1 MTDSESMS
9 GCSCRVEAEGA
20 TVSRKP
26 REPILAM
33 RWRMQLF
40 QLSRGQWRFDQ
51 VEAWK
56 RFKVTDEW
64 VIGGSDQ

>member
-26 REPILAM
+26 RESILAM
-33 RWRMQLF
+33 RWRMQVF
-40 QLSRGQWRFDQ
+40 QLSRGQWRCDQ
-51 VEAWK
+51 VKGLK

-64 VIGGSDQ
+64 VMGVSDE